1 MGKCGWYCNVAC
13 ARSSC
18 VQETYDGQMNWVVR
32 QTTMIVVDGDGHETV
47 RSHQADDDRLYQTDD
62 ERLYRV
68 ESKMETA
75 VTRVDY
81 TKSAEPP
88 NPDMFII
95 AEDQPASAGEGVL
108 QARRWFIVVNLV
120 RQVGHDVHDCGD

>member
-1 MGKCGWYCNVAC
+1 
-13 ARSSC
+13 
-18 VQETYDGQMNWVVR
+18 
-32 QTTMIVVDGDGHETV
+32 MIVVDGDGHETV

-95 AEDQPASAGEGVL
+95 AEDQPASVEEGVL
-108 QARRWFIVVNLV
+108 QARRWFIVVILV